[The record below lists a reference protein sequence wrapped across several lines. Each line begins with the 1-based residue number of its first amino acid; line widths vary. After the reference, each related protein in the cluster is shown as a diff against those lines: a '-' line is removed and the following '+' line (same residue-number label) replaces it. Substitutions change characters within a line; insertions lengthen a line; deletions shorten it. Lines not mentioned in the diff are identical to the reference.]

1 MKSGHESGIDHI
13 ASNRSGRSAR
23 VTTDTVIASLSTAP
37 VGGDRPGYVAP
48 MSEERRGPDRD
59 DAVSAD
65 RSGVLPPVLP
75 ADPIRARGRR
85 LVEVSRLGDH
95 RVVEVRT
102 EDGVDLAV
110 GMLPDGTPFAV
121 GNVCRHQL
129 AKLGRGRVTDD
140 GCLEC
145 PWHRAEYDVRT
156 GKMVTGPQGMLFDFP
171 LYFAGCGPSGRWSR
185 CRRGG
190 SHCWAGGTV
199 LSTAETRWVGQNDG
213 RGPPI
218 GCVRGRARPSAH
230 APRRVAI
237 RTRS

>member
-1 MKSGHESGIDHI
+1 
-13 ASNRSGRSAR
+13 
-23 VTTDTVIASLSTAP
+23 
-37 VGGDRPGYVAP
+37 
-48 MSEERRGPDRD
+48 MSEERRGPDREY
-59 DAVSAD
+59 AVSAD

-85 LVEVSRLGDH
+85 LVEVSRLGDR

-129 AKLGRGRVTDD
+129 AKLGRGRVTDR

-156 GKMVTGPQGMLFDFP
+156 GKMVTGPQGMIFGFP
-171 LYFAGCGPSGRWSR
+171 PYSAAVRAI
-185 CRRGG
+185 G
-190 SHCWAGGTV
+190 SLV
-199 LSTAETRWVGQNDG
+199 PLST
-213 RGPPI
+213 
-218 GCVRGRARPSAH
+218 
-230 APRRVAI
+230 RRVSLLDGWI
-237 RTRS
+237 CLIDG